1 MDEVRDL
8 GDNGIPCW
16 AKDRPD
22 ITLSHVEIIREIEI
36 GNFIAI
42 IYASPYLY
50 RMIPQYSDTE
60 TVLAATNSN
69 ATTSQRTEG
78 LWTTSQDF
86 VIKTQAQEDL
96 RFLVN
101 FGLRET
107 SAGLTG
113 FAEIQSQKLR
123 QSGLAE
129 QSPYFIVNPVIALH
143 TKDNRTFSFPCWTNI
158 SIQIR
163 NQTIWRHIRPSGE
176 SF

>member
-1 MDEVRDL
+1 MKSVTW
-8 GDNGIPCW
+8 GITIILLEK
-16 AKDRPD
+16 KDRPD

-107 SAGLTG
+107 SAGLTDLPK
-113 FAEIQSQKLR
+113 FK
-123 QSGLAE
+123 
-129 QSPYFIVNPVIALH
+129 V
-143 TKDNRTFSFPCWTNI
+143 
-158 SIQIR
+158 R
-163 NQTIWRHIRPSGE
+163 NYGNQD
-176 SF
+176 